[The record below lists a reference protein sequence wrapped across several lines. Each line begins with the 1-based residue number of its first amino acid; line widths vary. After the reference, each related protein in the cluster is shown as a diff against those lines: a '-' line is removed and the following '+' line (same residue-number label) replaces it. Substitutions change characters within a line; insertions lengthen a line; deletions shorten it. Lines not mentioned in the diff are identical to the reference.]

1 MRVEQVFDYY
11 VDLLHTRSERGVGP
25 LLKGCDKIC
34 YSSLNQGLK
43 RLGLV
48 APTIVCY
55 LDRGEGASI
64 LKSGIYLW
72 DGQSNPAAIIKVVRS
87 AVPLPRLTSIL
98 HECGHQASHMT
109 NWNKELAQILYASV
123 FETGGS
129 RYLAD
134 LWSSWTS
141 EIAADFWAL
150 HQSNFASVM
159 GLYEV
164 VTGSSDR
171 VFRIIQGDP
180 HPMAFLRV
188 MMGLT
193 FCKMA
198 FGSGPWDDFMRV
210 WQALYPIDAT
220 SAEPAT
226 IARESLPILPA
237 ICKAISNTKMKAF
250 LGSSLNQIL
259 PWDAASPT
267 RIKEFLNHDLSNFCV
282 SEGSIIGQPILTL
295 TSFRMIQMFGGRS
308 HEWIIEQMRRWLT
321 SLSLAEEG
329 GVN

>member
-1 MRVEQVFDYY
+1 
-11 VDLLHTRSERGVGP
+11 
-25 LLKGCDKIC
+25 
-34 YSSLNQGLK
+34 
-43 RLGLV
+43 
-48 APTIVCY
+48 
-55 LDRGEGASI
+55 
-64 LKSGIYLW
+64 
-72 DGQSNPAAIIKVVRS
+72 
-87 AVPLPRLTSIL
+87 
-98 HECGHQASHMT
+98 
-109 NWNKELAQILYASV
+109 
-123 FETGGS
+123 
-129 RYLAD
+129 
-134 LWSSWTS
+134 
-141 EIAADFWAL
+141 
-150 HQSNFASVM
+150 M

-282 SEGSIIGQPILTL
+282 SEEYYRSAYSYSDII
-295 TSFRMIQMFGGRS
+295 SHDSDVRRRS